1 MNDQITQKKKKIE
14 IKKDKKILQA
24 QAEKDGQITL
34 GFLDIDYFKD
44 FNTYFGHQVGDKVLQ
59 FVSAV
64 LKEQLKGKI
73 GRVGGDEFIFCFVGK
88 KR

>member
-1 MNDQITQKKKKIE
+1 M
-14 IKKDKKILQA
+14 QA

-34 GFLDIDYFKD
+34 GFLDIDHFKD

-64 LKEQLKGKI
+64 LKEQLKGEI
-73 GRVGGDEFIFCFVGK
+73 GRVGGDEFFFVLLV
-88 KR
+88 KRDE

>member
-1 MNDQITQKKKKIE
+1 MNYQITQKKKKSRSRKTKNI
-14 IKKDKKILQA
+14 A
-24 QAEKDGQITL
+24 SSSRKDGQITL
-34 GFLDIDYFKD
+34 GFLDIDHFKD